1 MQDADGTRRA
11 PVVAVVAPRPTSA
24 VVRDLRA
31 GRAWR
36 WYLGV
41 GTALTALTVALPPG
55 PARSVAYLVVALSLP
70 VAIALGIHGHR
81 PRRATGWWL
90 LALGAALWVLGDA
103 TWTWIEV
110 VAGQSGDGTA
120 ADLFYLAAYPVLAV
134 ALHLAAR
141 GRRRRGEVAGLLD
154 ALSVTLGVGLVLWVF
169 VLEPAWSVS
178 QGPWQERVA
187 VAAYPVG
194 DLVIV
199 LQLAALLTGPVR
211 RSVALRLLTAAMAV
225 VLVADAGYQLLA
237 SWPAL
242 APMEPWL
249 DPLWLAS
256 YVLWGVAAL
265 HPSMAE
271 VTDGRRREGT
281 AFTLGRVVALGTVFA
296 VLPAVTLVVAW
307 LGRPQP
313 TLAVELVHA
322 ALVVLV
328 VIRLMEVVTTIRAQS
343 GRLSHLAST
352 DFLTGLANRHAFD
365 LAIEDT
371 LDADRS
377 EPRAVLLVGLERF
390 AEVNESLGH
399 STGDEVLRS
408 VGATLV
414 ETAGPGG
421 LVARI
426 GGAVFG
432 VLLPVEG
439 SGSAA
444 AAAGAVA
451 ARVRACFVEPLEVSG
466 LRITVDAAV
475 GVVVLPDD
483 EADPAQ
489 VLERGDVA
497 LTVARTSGG
506 VARYSRAM
514 AEAGA
519 SSQLM
524 AELSAAM
531 PAGDVVVHFQPQVE
545 VATGRVV
552 GAEALV
558 RWLHPRRGM
567 IPPVAFIP
575 AAERTGLIRPLT
587 LVVLDQ
593 AVASCAGWLRDGR
606 DLSVAVNLSVR
617 NLLDPA
623 LVGDVTAILE
633 RHGLPPDRL
642 ELEIT
647 ETSAMVDPVR
657 ASAVLTE
664 LAGLGVMLS
673 IDDYGTGYGSL
684 AYLQRLPV
692 RQLKIDR
699 AFVGTMVTDQ
709 ASAAIVHSTID
720 LARHLGLSVVAEGV
734 EDEATLLALRDMRCF
749 AAQGFGLSRPVPA
762 SGLVAAVER
771 IERSVPP
778 VVSRTARP
786 EPVPAPAGPP
796 GSCAEQDQDVPADG
810 APVGLLAEPGAVA
823 AGS

>member
-1 MQDADGTRRA
+1 
-11 PVVAVVAPRPTSA
+11 VS
-24 VVRDLRA
+24 A

-36 WYLGV
+36 WYLTG
-41 GTALTALTVALPPG
+41 GAALTAVTVALPPG
-55 PARSVAYLVVALSLP
+55 PARSILYLVVALSLP
-70 VAIALGIHGHR
+70 VAVALGIRGHR

-90 LALGAALWVLGDA
+90 LAAGAALWVLGDA
-103 TWTWIEV
+103 TWTWIED

-120 ADLFYLAAYPVLAV
+120 ADPFYLAAYPVLSV

-141 GRRRRGEVAGLLD
+141 GRRRDGELAGLLD
-154 ALSVTLGVGLVLWVF
+154 ALSITLGAGLVLWVF
-169 VLEPAWSVS
+169 VLEPAWSAT
-178 QGPWQERVA
+178 QGPWPERVV

-194 DLVIV
+194 DLVVV

-211 RSVALRLLTAAMAV
+211 RSVALRLLTAAMAA
-225 VLVADAGYQLLA
+225 VLLADAGYQLLA

-242 APMEPWL
+242 APLEPWL
-249 DPLWLAS
+249 DPFWLGA

-265 HPSMAE
+265 HPSMVE
-271 VTDGRRREGT
+271 VTDGRRRDGT
-281 AFTLGRVVALGTVFA
+281 EFTVGRIVALGTVFA
-296 VLPAVTLVVAW
+296 VLPAVTLVVVW

-313 TLAVELVHA
+313 TFAVELVHG

-328 VIRLMEVVTTIRAQS
+328 VVRLLEVVRTVRAQS
-343 GRLSHLAST
+343 DRLSHLAST
-352 DFLTGLANRHAFD
+352 DFLTGLANRRAFN
-365 LAIEDT
+365 LAIEDV
-371 LDADRS
+371 LDADRC

-399 STGDEVLRS
+399 RTGDEVLRS
-408 VGATLV
+408 VGSALV
-414 ETAGPGG
+414 ATAGPGG

-432 VLLPVEG
+432 VLLRIEG
-439 SGSAA
+439 PGSAA
-444 AAAGAVA
+444 AAA
-451 ARVRACFVEPLEVSG
+451 ARVRARFVEPLEVSG

-483 EADPAQ
+483 EPDPDQ
-489 VLERGDVA
+489 VLERGDVS

-514 AEAGA
+514 EEAGA

-524 AELSAAM
+524 AELAAAM
-531 PAGDVVVHFQPQVE
+531 TAGDVVVHFQPQVE
-545 VATGRVV
+545 VATGRVI

-567 IPPVAFIP
+567 IPPLAFIP

-593 AVASCAGWLRDGR
+593 AVAGCAAWLRDGR
-606 DLSVAVNLSVR
+606 ELSVAVNLSVR

-699 AFVGTMVTDQ
+699 AFVGTMTTDES
-709 ASAAIVHSTID
+709 SAAIVHSTVD

-734 EDEATLLALRDMRCF
+734 EDDATLLALRDMRCF
-749 AAQGFGLSRPVPA
+749 AAQGFVLSRPVPA
-762 SGLVAAVER
+762 VGLAAAVER
-771 IERSVPP
+771 IERSVPQ
-778 VVSRTARP
+778 VVGRVLRP
-786 EPVPAPAGPP
+786 EPLAAPGVLREPVA
-796 GSCAEQDQDVPADG
+796 DVGGDG
-810 APVGLLAEPGAVA
+810 APLVEQGVLLAEPGRA